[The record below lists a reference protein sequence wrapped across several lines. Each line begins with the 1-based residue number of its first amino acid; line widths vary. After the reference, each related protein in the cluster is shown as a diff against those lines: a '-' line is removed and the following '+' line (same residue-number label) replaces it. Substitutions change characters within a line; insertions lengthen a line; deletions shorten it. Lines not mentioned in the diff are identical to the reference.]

1 MSTPRDPFTLP
12 GDEPPVGEKL
22 QKFLSAAG
30 VASRR
35 HAEVMIKQG
44 RVTVNGQVAT
54 LGMRVVEGD
63 EVRVGGVEVGP
74 QAPRLFLLNKP
85 TGVVT
90 TMDDPQGRPTVAG
103 LVPDDVRVYPVGRLD
118 VDTSGLLLL
127 TNDGE
132 LAHRL
137 MHPSFGVDKTYRVLV
152 KGGVSA
158 ATARRLAE
166 GVELE
171 DGMTSPATARV
182 VDAGARQSVLELT
195 IHEGRNRQV
204 RRMCDA
210 VGHPVIEL
218 ARIGYG
224 PLKLTGVKPGEHR
237 PLTDQEIRRLRKAAG
252 LAPARTGEREGSRAQ
267 RRAAERAERA
277 EQGQADT
284 PGRSE
289 QEVVDREGD
298 RDAGDGG
305 NADQQG
311 DPKRRRRPSAAG
323 GRGGNV
329 GRQRGGRDARGGRGG
344 GGAGHRRGS

>member
-1 MSTPRDPFTLP
+1 MSTPRDPFLLP
-12 GDEPPVGEKL
+12 GDEPPVGDKL

-35 HAEVMIKQG
+35 HAEVMISQG
-44 RVTVNGQVAT
+44 RVTVNGKVAT

-63 EVRVGGVEVGP
+63 TVRVGGVEVGP
-74 QAPRLFLLNKP
+74 QAPRLLLLNKP

-152 KGGVSA
+152 EGGVSQ

-166 GVELE
+166 GIELE
-171 DGMTSPATARV
+171 DGPTAPAEAKV
-182 VDAGARQSVLELT
+182 VDAGAKRSVLELT

-218 ARIGYG
+218 ARTAYG
-224 PLKLTGVKPGEHR
+224 PLRLTGVKPGEHR

-252 LAPARTGEREGSRAQ
+252 LAPARSEPREGSRAE
-267 RRAAERAERA
+267 RRAAERAEREA
-277 EQGQADT
+277 AG
-284 PGRSE
+284 GSE

-298 RDAGDGG
+298 RDARSGG
-305 NADQQG
+305 NADDQG
-311 DPKRRRRPSAAG
+311 KSKRRGAASRG
-323 GRGGNV
+323 GAGRGRNVGGKRRGGNP
-329 GRQRGGRDARGGRGG
+329 GRGGRGG
-344 GGAGHRRGS
+344 A

>member
-1 MSTPRDPFTLP
+1 VTRDPFVLP

-22 QKFLSAAG
+22 QKFLSTSG

-35 HAEVMIKQG
+35 HAEVMIRQG
-44 RVTVNGQVAT
+44 RVTVNGEVAT

-74 QAPRLFLLNKP
+74 QAPRFFLLNKP

-90 TMDDPQGRPTVAG
+90 TLDDPQGRPTVAT

-137 MHPSFGVDKTYRVLV
+137 MHPSFGIEKSYRVLV
-152 KGGVSA
+152 AGGIAA
-158 ATARRLAE
+158 ATVRRLAE
-166 GVELE
+166 GIELE
-171 DGMTSPATARV
+171 DGPTAPATARII
-182 VDAGARQSVLELT
+182 DAGARRSVIELT

-218 ARIGYG
+218 VRTGYG
-224 PLKLTGVKPGEHR
+224 PLTLSGVAPGEHR
-237 PLTDQEIRRLRKAAG
+237 KLTDQEIRRLRKVTG
-252 LAPARTGEREGSRAQ
+252 LAPARSGEREGSRAE
-267 RRAAERAERA
+267 RRAAARAA
-277 EQGQADT
+277 
-284 PGRSE
+284 SE
-289 QEVVDREGD
+289 QEALDREGKA
-298 RDAGDGG
+298 DAGARGDADQGQQPKRGPGAAPRSSGGSSDSGGGSGGGRAGRGRSQRGRRDGG
-305 NADQQG
+305 
-311 DPKRRRRPSAAG
+311 AG
-323 GRGGNV
+323 GGGRRGGN
-329 GRQRGGRDARGGRGG
+329 G
-344 GGAGHRRGS
+344 